1 MYYCIVKLHLLNGL
15 YTVSKHLNASTTRFL
30 SGAAWVGKELQELA
44 ITKIQ
49 RLIKVVT
56 DPYHQTAK
64 H

>member
-1 MYYCIVKLHLLNGL
+1 M
-15 YTVSKHLNASTTRFL
+15 SKHLNASTTRFL

-64 H
+64 HKVGEFQLNVVQDW

>member
-1 MYYCIVKLHLLNGL
+1 M
-15 YTVSKHLNASTTRFL
+15 SKHLNASTTRFL